1 MSVTAMSADAAF
13 ATASPLVSLRGLRL
27 ARGRLELAD
36 RISFDVSAGGFVELH
51 GANGA
56 GKSTLLRVLA
66 GVQPVEQGA
75 LQVDG
80 SLAFFAAPFGL
91 RRELTVV
98 QQLCSAVSLYGRRL
112 TLPECKVLLGSVG
125 LAHKALE
132 LTSRLSQGQRS
143 RLGLCILKASGAR
156 IWLMD
161 EPVNALDAEGVALL
175 GRFLQEHFQAGGCA
189 VIATHQPLP
198 PLVPALAGHL
208 QGVLEIS
215 GGTARFSA
223 AEVRKPAAVSTV
235 QASGNLGGQ
244 TRWTQG
250 PIGGL
255 SSLAW
260 VLGREWRLFQAA
272 PKAAVWPA
280 VFHAMVLCLF
290 PIGLGADVNLL
301 MRVAAGLFWVSCLLA
316 CVLSAAPAFES
327 DYNEGVL
334 AQMRAAGLPLAAV
347 ASGKILVAWLTQGGA
362 LALIS
367 GVLALQ
373 YRLPGVEIGFLMLSL
388 ALGAGVL
395 VHLAAFFGAMT
406 LMARQSSMLVYLLA
420 LPLFVPVLV
429 FGTSV
434 LISVQG
440 GQDPVWPLTVLA
452 GLSLLSSLAIPWLAA
467 QLLAWAME

>member
-1 MSVTAMSADAAF
+1 MAHLSEQPVLARLSN
-13 ATASPLVSLRGLRL
+13 LRL

-36 RISFDVSAGGFVELH
+36 SVSFDLQAGAFIELH
-51 GANGA
+51 GSNGA

-66 GVQPVEQGA
+66 GVQPIADGSLHVGA
-75 LQVDG
+75 

-91 RRELTVV
+91 RRELTVIE
-98 QQLCSAVSLYGRRL
+98 QLRSSVSLYGQTLSLSDCKSRL
-112 TLPECKVLLGSVG
+112 SAVG

-161 EPVNALDAEGVALL
+161 EPVNALDGEGVALL
-175 GRFLQEHFQAGGCA
+175 GRFLQQHLQQGGAA
-189 VIATHQPLP
+189 VIATHQSLP
-198 PLVPALAGHL
+198 GLVPALAQHL
-208 QGVLEIS
+208 QGVLEI
-215 GGTARFSA
+215 GGGQARFSGS
-223 AEVRKPAAVSTV
+223 EDWKPAAVSVV
-235 QASGNLGGQ
+235 QANGADAVVWSEGQ
-244 TRWTQG
+244 T
-250 PIGGL
+250 GGI
-255 SSLAW
+255 SALAW
-260 VLGREWRLFQAA
+260 VLRREWTLFQAA

-301 MRVAAGLFWVSCLLA
+301 MRVAAGLFWVSALLA

-334 AQMRAAGLPLAAV
+334 AQLTAGGLPLAAV

-367 GVLALQ
+367 GVLAMQ
-373 YRLPGVEIGFLMLSL
+373 YRLPNVEIGFLMLSL

-440 GQDPVWPLTVLA
+440 GQDPVWPLTVLG
-452 GLSLLSSLAIPWLAA
+452 GLSLLCSLAIPWLAG